1 MHIKLINKK
10 LHFKHYRLKCSIG
23 KRGISMVKK
32 EGDGITPGGKFK
44 FKSVFYRK
52 DRIVSINT
60 KIPKKIIRKNMG
72 WCDDPNS
79 RFYNKLIYFPFE
91 GSAEKLYLKKNIYD
105 VILILNYNLNPII
118 KNKGSAIFLHIA
130 NADYSG
136 TAGCLALKKD
146 DIIELLQNINTNTKI
161 HILD

>member
-1 MHIKLINKK
+1 
-10 LHFKHYRLKCSIG
+10 
-23 KRGISMVKK
+23 MVKK

-91 GSAEKLYLKKNIYD
+91 GSAEKLYLK
-105 VILILNYNLNPII
+105 
-118 KNKGSAIFLHIA
+118 S
-130 NADYSG
+130 
-136 TAGCLALKKD
+136 
-146 DIIELLQNINTNTKI
+146 
-161 HILD
+161 

>member
-1 MHIKLINKK
+1 
-10 LHFKHYRLKCSIG
+10 
-23 KRGISMVKK
+23 MVKK

-130 NADYSG
+130 TKDYKP
-136 TAGCLALKKD
+136 TKGCVAISKKD
-146 DIIELLQNINTNTKI
+146 MKIILKEINNKTKI
-161 HILD
+161 ITI

>member
-1 MHIKLINKK
+1 M
-10 LHFKHYRLKCSIG
+10 
-23 KRGISMVKK
+23 KK

-52 DRIVSINT
+52 DRIQSINT
-60 KIPKKIIRKNMG
+60 KIPKKIIKKNMG

-105 VILILNYNLNPII
+105 VILILKYNLNPII

-130 NADYSG
+130 TKDYKP
-136 TAGCLALKKD
+136 TKGCIAISKKD
-146 DIIELLQNINTNTKI
+146 MKIILKEINNKTEIITI
-161 HILD
+161 

>member
-130 NADYSG
+130 TKDYKP
-136 TAGCLALKKD
+136 TKGCVAISKKD
-146 DIIELLQNINTNTKI
+146 MKIILKEINNKTKI
-161 HILD
+161 ITI